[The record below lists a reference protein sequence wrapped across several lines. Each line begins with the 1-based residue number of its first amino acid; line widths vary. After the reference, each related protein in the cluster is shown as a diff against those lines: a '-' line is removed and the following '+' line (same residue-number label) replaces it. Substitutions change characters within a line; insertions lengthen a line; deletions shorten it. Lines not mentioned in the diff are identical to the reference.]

1 MSWAWLVVLYM
12 GVRVDSMP
20 GHPCGLG
27 PNSQAPPSDP
37 PPPMPCLLTR
47 SLALTLPVGIN
58 HPVIA
63 FYCPEVCKSN
73 DFDHVLSKL

>member
-1 MSWAWLVVLYM
+1 MSWAWLVVLYT
-12 GVRVDSMP
+12 GVGVDSMP

-27 PNSQAPPSDP
+27 PNSQAPSSDP
-37 PPPMPCLLTR
+37 TPHALPTDTKP
-47 SLALTLPVGIN
+47 ALTLPVGIN